1 MTSIYQPLAPLVA
14 SYKRIGAQAG
24 LFPGTTQADFDV
36 AEGTPVGVTRLVGG
50 DYRVDVAGLWRVSAA
65 MLLQGGGGA
74 AHRPRVQLVNNTA
87 GVIEFYQE
95 QVVSLGVDTHGL
107 LIERVCRISAADV
120 MRVFWETDG
129 AVSNLVAPGGI
140 GCTLT
145 FERVGP

>member
-1 MTSIYQPLAPLVA
+1 MASIYEPLSPLVA

-24 LFPGTTQADFDV
+24 SFPGTTQADFDV

-50 DYRVDVAGLWRVSAA
+50 NYRVDVAGLWRVSAA
-65 MLLQGGGGA
+65 MLLQGGGA
-74 AHRPRVQLVNNTA
+74 AAARPRVQLVNSTG

-95 QVVSLGVDTHGL
+95 QVVALALDTHGL
-107 LIERVCRISAADV
+107 LIERVCRVAAADV
-120 MRVFWETDG
+120 MQVFWETDG
-129 AVSNLVAPGGI
+129 AVANLVAPGGI